1 MGHDS
6 CKEIRF
12 IHDYT
17 IYHQKGICISLN
29 PVRQINGPLGTTS
42 LFVNRRLGAKIM
54 RVENTSMVHLGQGDC
69 IRHERK
75 RPFYIICKTCQRIV
89 LNKTQREDRI

>member
-42 LFVNRRLGAKIM
+42 LFANR
-54 RVENTSMVHLGQGDC
+54 C
-69 IRHERK
+69 IDGEERN
-75 RPFYIICKTCQRIV
+75 Q
-89 LNKTQREDRI
+89 